1 MPKLLKIKIIILKIK
16 QEKIKMKINK
26 IIAALLA
33 TVLFSTASM
42 AGELTVT
49 GNAKASLNTAG
60 SDGTAGASESGGK
73 TLAIENEF
81 VFGASGELDN
91 GTTWKYS
98 VQLDQGE
105 IDDSAITLTSGY
117 GTIGLFGQAGGL
129 NFKHGGSQNAI
140 GYGSTIGNDGITDP
154 GDIGGLNN
162 IQYHTPAGLL
172 PLGIV
177 AKAAI
182 GASGTDTSKPG
193 DSPIGGSGGVRN
205 AQNYSIEAA
214 PIDGL
219 KIGASYYT
227 TDAAVSTSEKGQQ
240 HEDGAYYVSYTMGNF
255 GLGYTKGYSAPA
267 LGSTPA
273 TTVNYFENTSYSVG
287 VKVND
292 AMSLSYGLEKSKA
305 NLVTDAAENDAKI
318 STIQTAYTMGGMTIA
333 AAYKTIDNA
342 DYVQN
347 ADQTEAHLIL
357 TLAF

>member
-1 MPKLLKIKIIILKIK
+1 
-16 QEKIKMKINK
+16 MKINK

-60 SDGTAGASESGGK
+60 SDGAAGKSESGGK

-140 GYGSTIGNDGITDP
+140 GFGSQIGNDGITDP
-154 GDIGGLNN
+154 ADIGGVNN

-172 PLGIV
+172 PFGIV

-182 GASGTDTSKPG
+182 GAAGSDTSKPG
-193 DSPIGGSGGVRN
+193 DSPIGGSGGVRD

-227 TDAAVSTSEKGQQ
+227 DKPAVATNAKGQD
-240 HEDGAYYVSYTMGNF
+240 HEDGAYYVSYAFGNF
-255 GLGYTKGYSAPA
+255 GLGYSKAYAAPNLA
-267 LGSTPA
+267 STPA
-273 TTVNYFENTSYSVG
+273 TTINYYETDSYSVG

-292 AMSLSYGLEKSKA
+292 AMSLSYGYEKSTA
-305 NLVTDAAENDAKI
+305 NLVTDAAQHDAKI
-318 STIQTAYTMGGMTIA
+318 TTIQTAYTMGGMTIA

-342 DYVQN
+342 DYAQN

>member
-1 MPKLLKIKIIILKIK
+1 LKIK
-16 QEKIKMKINK
+16 QEKIIMKINK

-60 SDGTAGASESGGK
+60 SDATAGKSEAGGR

-91 GTTWKYS
+91 GTAWKYS

-105 IDDSAITLTSGY
+105 VDDSAITLTSGW
-117 GTIGLFGQAGGL
+117 GTVGLFGQAGGL

-140 GYGSTIGNDGITDP
+140 GYGSQIGSEGLTASATDP
-154 GDIGGLNN
+154 TDIGSLNN

-182 GASGTDTSKPG
+182 GAAGTDTSKPG

-227 TDAAVSTSEKGQQ
+227 DDAAVDTTEKGQTHQ
-240 HEDGAYYVSYTMGNF
+240 DGAYYASYTMGNF
-255 GLGYTKGYSAPA
+255 GLGYSKAYASPA
-267 LGSTPA
+267 LA
-273 TTVNYFENTSYSVG
+273 TSGVSASINYYETTSYSLG
-287 VKVND
+287 IKVND
-292 AMSLSYGLEKSKA
+292 AMSVSYGLEKSHA
-305 NLVTDAAENDAKI
+305 NKVTDAAEHDAEI
-318 STIQTAYTMGGMTIA
+318 GTLQTAYTMGGMTIA

-342 DYVQN
+342 GYVQN

>member
-1 MPKLLKIKIIILKIK
+1 
-16 QEKIKMKINK
+16 MKINK

-33 TVLFSTASM
+33 TVLFSTASI

-49 GNAKASLNTAG
+49 GNARASLNTAG
-60 SDGTAGASESGGK
+60 SDGTAGKSESGGR

-91 GTTWKYS
+91 GTSWNYS

-105 IDDSAITLTSGY
+105 IDDSAITLTSGW
-117 GTIGLFGQAGGL
+117 GTVGLFGTAGGL

-140 GYGSTIGNDGITDP
+140 SYGSQIGNDGITDP
-154 GDIGGLNN
+154 GDIGGVNN
-162 IQYHTPAGLL
+162 IQYHTPTGLL
-172 PLGIV
+172 PFGIV
-177 AKAAI
+177 AKAAL
-182 GASGTDTSKPG
+182 GAAGSDTSKPG

-227 TDAAVSTSEKGQQ
+227 DDPAVDTNAKGQD
-240 HEDGAYYVSYTMGNF
+240 HEDGAYYASYAIGNF
-255 GLGYTKGYSAPA
+255 GLGYSKAYAAPA
-267 LGSTPA
+267 LASTPA
-273 TTVNYFENTSYSVG
+273 TTVNYYETDSYSVG
-287 VKVND
+287 VKMND
-292 AMSLSYGLEKSKA
+292 AMSLSYGYEKSTA
-305 NLVTDAAENDAKI
+305 NLVTDAAQHDAKI
-318 STIQTAYTMGGMTIA
+318 TTIQTAYTMGGMTLA